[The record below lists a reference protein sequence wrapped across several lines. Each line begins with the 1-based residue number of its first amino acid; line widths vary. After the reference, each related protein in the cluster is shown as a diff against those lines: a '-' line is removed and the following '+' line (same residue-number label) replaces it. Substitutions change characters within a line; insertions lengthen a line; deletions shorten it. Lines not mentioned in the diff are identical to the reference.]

1 MSNLNHKNL
10 NQKSKTFV
18 LATMITFVAIF
29 ASSLINFW
37 LGFNFSK
44 TTSVAHAAASIPLN
58 CVSQYADY
66 ELNQSEQFND
76 IKVNDIYEF
85 YCQVKDSYTTDYAK
99 NPNLSFYKST
109 LGWDIDCDP
118 GDSSPSTW
126 YLGRKYNNGSTDKY
140 YNNNL
145 PVLRQFMGTWDTIAF
160 KIRFNK
166 SSDNKQFFVGQFKI
180 PSGTN
185 DFKITD
191 KKTFSAIAYGYRLT
205 IDVYDKDL
213 NTITTFKP
221 TFSIEGTTVYADF
234 KVEIPMNEITFMTPR
249 NSTDGDK
256 TDTSKGYWEETYTT
270 TDSAGNVTT
279 STPKKLT
286 NKKSYSIIETNAI
299 NEKLLNISN
308 SLACWSNNEY
318 VHKAALKFEFTGIA
332 EKETVSRDYTLKFVA
347 DGYKY
352 TKHDVTTNESWQ
364 SSNDCPGSDS
374 YAGRLDNSKQA
385 KSTWKLT
392 QNVYVHLAYELEYYN
407 MALGYNLGNYT
418 SSRSSSDKLIFD
430 QAHTVPTVASSY
442 WNFGSS
448 KISSTANISTT
459 NLVESGLQSE
469 ITRAMEQLGL
479 QYSEINAVFICNAE
493 EYSDISKLYIY
504 TDADGDYEFELDDNY
519 VLYSGEY
526 VDESTDQSTF
536 YKIYNSNG
544 IFLIEIIKPTA
555 ETPVFDGVD
564 KAYFNSLLRSNG
576 NMKIVVA
583 NSQFSNGGEVE
594 NGEDFHERLYV
605 VGAVTSSD
613 LVLDDSYLFGQGS
626 TDEPGITS
634 SNQVA
639 IKYFGYYFNS
649 SNGYKLE
656 KTKFA
661 LNVEGTKLP
670 TSSNATIDE
679 IKQLFA
685 NDYTKMVGSYSSKVL
700 YGWEYRPEEISGKN
714 FKLTYKA
721 TSLTKEEC
729 GYSLTSNSGVD
740 TWTYTI
746 KKNSVTKTFWFK
758 INYKEI
764 PVYGETKKIIT
775 KVAGNGDWF
784 PDEREN
790 ANLSLPI
797 VPIWIDKSDTNEDV
811 EIHLINQ
818 KNTVNNGSTKVI
830 SGVIDENGNV
840 KDEIVYNY
848 SSNKTQRFPYS
859 YDSAFYTL
867 NDNIQSTSLFG
878 ASYTSSAGLKDP
890 CKYGFYKYGHE
901 IIEYYVTVKYLGNEI
916 YLKNTSKSGW
926 WLSSTKTGS
935 NIYDIV
941 YYKSSSNKL
950 SSITPSTFDSL
961 VYQAKNQVGQKFG
974 GVAGIKV
981 YIEPVWQT
989 AEIEAKTDVSNS
1001 FRFNNDYALNAP
1013 ADKKGT
1019 TFAYYTPKTGSGN
1032 AIVQTGK
1039 WDYYNISKEDYKY
1052 QITVNTVPELM
1063 YPSVGTKTYTE
1074 EKWENFKAMYQYL
1087 YGHGETTIGNT
1098 SGYVMQDQ
1106 KYGEVFYVEKLNFSP
1121 IIGGPVTSDVTVA
1134 IYQIRYSTSV
1144 TKSNYKIDLDPYYVE
1159 NICKLNLLGADGFAP
1174 AKGGDYNSVVQ
1185 TSSLNDEY
1193 TFKNWVNPTYNK
1205 SKPIEIYTTELK
1217 SGVQTYQNAISDNSS
1232 DLETQNKY
1240 YLRKVFSTNGTD
1252 RYIFVAHGHKIG
1264 NLIVEKNGF
1273 NNVGWSYNGAD
1284 ENPKTLYTNSKFD
1297 ATTFPASESE
1307 KYTIR
1312 NYDDS
1317 ANWQW
1322 YYNIDGNNVLDKN
1335 GLLIVFGDG
1344 GHELVSI
1351 ELIFNTIKQT
1361 DLQKAHLGYVEVEI
1375 TNAETG
1381 AVEKYHVEYNAA
1393 LGDMA
1398 YYKYSGSYLE
1408 PVEGIFVIGGGLRNV
1423 VANVYSSI
1431 RLSEF
1436 KNSDGYVVTDT
1447 YADTLGY
1454 NYTNSVNDKFDNTT
1468 ADVTVRF
1475 SLQKPSNSQTTTL
1488 TWYGKSTELT
1498 NNSVVTVDSKFD
1510 SIDYDANIGYTIKN
1524 QSSNNSAYAKTQKY
1538 YPNGESSSAYQDVLI
1553 KLLNKVTVEGFDLTT
1568 LDLEELFGNDY
1579 ASLTADESTFA
1590 GWLVDKTVLQ
1600 NLGYTQKP
1608 GQTKTTDKWYL
1619 NGKTQSNVWIY
1630 KGWIKFDCSSEFE
1643 TLNKKRVLV
1652 DKVTKIYAYGDFVPE
1667 EIWADSTICYKGAY
1681 KLPIIPSW
1689 NSKHDVSI
1697 TDKLAYKT
1705 DSTGSDR
1712 MVEAVLYNGSYSSN
1726 VTYKLNGET
1735 NVDFVYSNASAFLQ
1749 PNQITSSSLY
1759 NAAGKYGLFKYGH
1772 EIAGYE
1778 ISFRYSGVNYYA
1790 YLNSLSDANVEWKAG
1805 MSASSV
1811 SVDSGTLSKT
1821 TLKQLI
1827 QAFNNWTQGDFVL
1840 ASTTINVVPVWAR
1853 ANILLQG
1860 SAKDQ
1865 FANNRMNVLYGDRY
1879 SISRGNCATLGK
1891 SIAYYTTPSN
1901 CVVVCDS
1908 GVSSNQIY
1916 WDYLDIPSV
1925 DFKYNN
1931 SVYTLPITK
1940 FETDNIY
1947 KVTLSNFRGNLA
1959 GDYGTDIEVA
1969 APSKALNKNGDNSYY
1984 SYSSWLNASYDSA
1997 YVVEKYA
2004 KEFAQDVENYITGVD
2019 NNDSNFYLRKVYSVG
2034 GETYIFVANAHTI
2047 GNLVFHRDYFD
2058 LVAWLYNGQDGSV
2071 AYITEEYVDRA
2082 NGPHQK
2088 LLDGKTIKNYNS
2100 SEAENKIWTIDI
2112 DNSNTQNP
2120 TLFALYYRPAYE
2132 LNVNTINTELARKEF
2147 VGYAIISVKDSVVA
2161 AGEDGS
2167 ATCTYV
2173 AKYNSDESVQDMVLY
2188 KINNTGEITD
2198 LHKLSKAGLGK
2209 YEIVDSVIIYS
2220 GCDVDIFVVDQSKVE
2235 DLSATNEY
2243 YDNMIGYKFSNAID
2257 CTINGTA
2264 QSVKARY
2271 DYTISFNTKQYVG
2284 ENPVITGLLSAD
2296 NINLESSD
2304 EIVVDILFE
2313 PIKYSTTIGL
2323 TIADA
2328 GEMHIT
2334 NNTNYETKTTKTPYT
2349 LTSLKRNNSY
2359 KIYYYAYAGYGLSNN
2374 NFTLVNSS
2382 VNVLKTLSDS
2392 ASDKENQ
2399 TYDFNLTGSWLRMFY
2414 YKNGPYNVENDE
2426 NATYQFVGNININNI
2441 LLEFDVRYLV
2451 FVGDENVQSNAL
2463 NNGLNN
2469 IVSAGWKLGEN
2480 LTWTLSQTSANDAD
2494 GNFATYYYSQGEMY
2508 AIISS
2513 WARQPRNISNR
2524 NKFAKNYEFLLK
2536 TQPIESYTIDTDNLF
2551 DMVETNRGI
2560 IVPKQNRTMYLAMQ
2574 VMPMY
2579 KIEMQIAINEN
2590 DTNCTERTLTVTN
2603 GNGNTVTLIA
2613 KAGHSQDTT
2622 TFIYTYL
2629 GLENTI
2635 ASTYDEKYYIAV
2647 NYTNA
2652 TTNSSVESPFTTDQH
2667 MTLKATFTPKELPIN
2682 LSFNYNNEQ
2691 ITQEQ
2696 ALTFLVGW
2704 NMPVTRGQLN
2714 NIQNAPK
2721 EGYVVTND
2729 TIEFV
2734 YTVSIWYHVVIAVN
2748 GDSERVDA
2756 ANKIYIKNEDY
2767 QTGKIDIVVNINDK
2781 QRGMIILKV
2790 VGDNSNGTTFHDAD
2804 NAALLEFA
2812 NLYIN
2817 GVNSAKSG
2825 IFIEGY
2831 PVSIKFAD
2839 IPKGYRYMG
2848 LRKDNG
2854 GIDSKYVVEGSVIS
2868 ITNGVRPAN
2877 MTEDEY
2883 VSSIEGVY
2891 YAVFQKVVVNTEM
2904 TLTAK
2909 HKNNYSYRSDSQ
2921 QAVWDLN
2928 KLVLTKGVSVNDTIT
2943 FNRIKNLENE
2953 ELDYYYYI
2961 DSTGEHQVYDNK
2973 IVITNE
2979 LLEALDGEFK
2989 DKAKTLVLGVVNK
3002 LKYYITINIDE
3013 ANYDCLQT
3021 LLVNDEPCNKLNDLT
3036 YISKYYYE
3044 NTIINLKVESI
3055 NKEKYSI
3062 KVTGDYGFS
3071 GAQIDNKFSLT
3082 QDANLIVSIY
3092 KNTFAMSVEE
3102 KLFADIVEL
3111 NTNNPQTL
3119 TGDKL
3124 INKNSD
3130 NNSTL
3135 DGTKFVYQNQTK
3147 VDIKQADG
3155 EGDNKKLLTQLVL
3168 TDENLSIQFN
3178 VDWNKEDISNCF
3190 VVKNSAG
3197 EQLVA
3202 ETSATRDTANS
3213 NKINLTVV
3221 VDSVVYSYS
3230 FELLS
3235 SNNVQLT
3242 FVGVGNCNLTLIY
3255 TSIKLITVS

>member
-58 CVSQYADY
+58 CVSKSADNQV
-66 ELNQSEQFND
+66 NQSGQFND
-76 IKVNDIYEF
+76 IFVNDIYEF
-85 YCQVKDSYTTDYAK
+85 YCYVDDSYKTNSAK
-99 NPNLSFYKST
+99 NPNLGFYQNT
-109 LGWDIDCDP
+109 LKWDIDCEP
-118 GDSSPSTW
+118 QGSSESTW

-234 KVEIPMNEITFMTPR
+234 KVEIPMNEITFMTPH

-270 TDSAGNVTT
+270 TDSAGNATT

-286 NKKSYSIIETNAI
+286 NKKSYSVIETNAI
-299 NEKLLNISN
+299 YEQLLNISN

-332 EKETVSRDYTLKFVA
+332 EKETVSRNYTLKFVA

-364 SSNDCPGSDS
+364 SSNDCPGTDS
-374 YAGRLDNSKQA
+374 YAGRLDNNKQA

-430 QAHTVPTVASSY
+430 QTHTVPTVASSY

-448 KISSTANISTT
+448 KISSSANISTT

-469 ITRAMEQLGL
+469 ITKAMEQLGL

-504 TDADGDYEFELDDNY
+504 SDADGDYEFELDANY

-526 VDESTDQSTF
+526 VDELTDQSTF
-536 YKIYNSNG
+536 YNIYNSNG
-544 IFLIEIIKPTA
+544 MFLIEIIKPTA

-594 NGEDFHERLYV
+594 NGENFHERLYV

-626 TDEPGITS
+626 TVEPGITS
-634 SNQVA
+634 GNQVA

-685 NDYTKMVGSYSSKVL
+685 DDYTYMAGSYSSKVL
-700 YGWEYRPEEISGKN
+700 YGWEYKPEEISGKN

-758 INYKEI
+758 VNYTNVKIN
-764 PVYGETKKIIT
+764 GETKKLIT
-775 KVAGNGDWF
+775 TVAGNGDWF

-797 VPIWIDKSDTNEDV
+797 VPIWVDKNDASEDV

-848 SSNKTQRFPYS
+848 SSNPKQKFPYS
-859 YDSAFYTL
+859 YGTAFYTL
-867 NDNIQSTSLFG
+867 NDDIKSTSLFG
-878 ASYTSSAGLKDP
+878 ASYTNLIGFSDTS
-890 CKYGFYKYGHE
+890 KYGFYKYGYE
-901 IIEYYVTVKYLGNEI
+901 ISQYKVRVQSLDSGDI
-916 YLKNTSKSGW
+916 YLMYYSIWQEETATSTNYSPIDRLVSYNYGVKENSVSSIE
-926 WLSSTKTGS
+926 SSTFEEL
-935 NIYDIV
+935 I
-941 YYKSSSNKL
+941 KS
-950 SSITPSTFDSL
+950 
-961 VYQAKNQVGQKFG
+961 AKSKVKEKC
-974 GVAGIKV
+974 GVVLRLKV
-981 YIEPVWQT
+981 FIEPVWKEATINVGANGKNKTIKFDNNYDIGKPNNQT
-989 AEIEAKTDVSNS
+989 HK
-1001 FRFNNDYALNAP
+1001 
-1013 ADKKGT
+1013 
-1019 TFAYYTPKTGSGN
+1019 TFAYYLVNNGDNVVVDN
-1032 AIVQTGK
+1032 AK
-1039 WDYYNISKEDYKY
+1039 WDYYNISKDLYNHNVKVKTETKY
-1052 QITVNTVPELM
+1052 SLLAESTAI
-1063 YPSVGTKTYTE
+1063 KTYQECRDIRNKGTYMTIDGIRGYLVSNPLIIGPNSTAFYTGLP
-1074 EKWENFKAMYQYL
+1074 NFMPINGTCTVTQYL
-1087 YGHGETTIGNT
+1087 VYSYIQTTRT
-1098 SGYVMQDQ
+1098 E
-1106 KYGEVFYVEKLNFSP
+1106 KYEINLN
-1121 IIGGPVTSDVTVA
+1121 
-1134 IYQIRYSTSV
+1134 
-1144 TKSNYKIDLDPYYVE
+1144 PYYVE

-1217 SGVQTYQNAISDNSS
+1217 SGVQTYQNAIGDDAS

-1322 YYNIDGNNVLDKN
+1322 YYNIDDNNVLDKN

-1454 NYTNSVNDKFDNTT
+1454 NYTNSINDKFDNTT

-1475 SLQKPSNSQTTTL
+1475 SLQKTSSSQTTTL

-1790 YLNSLSDANVEWKAG
+1790 YLNSLSGANVEWKAG

-1865 FANNRMNVLYGDRY
+1865 FANNKMNVLYGDRY

-1931 SVYTLPITK
+1931 GVYTLPITK

-2100 SEAENKIWTIDI
+2100 SEAENKIWAIDI

-2536 TQPIESYTIDTDNLF
+2536 TRPIESYTIDTDNLF

-2603 GNGNTVTLIA
+2603 GNGNTVALIA

-2652 TTNSSVESPFTTDQH
+2652 TTNSSVESPFTADQH

-2721 EGYVVTND
+2721 EGFVVTND

-2973 IVITNE
+2973 IVVTNE

-3092 KNTFAMSVEE
+3092 KNTFAMSVQE

-3168 TDENLSIQFN
+3168 ADENLSIQFN
-3178 VDWNKEDISNCF
+3178 IDWNKEDISNCF

-3202 ETSATRDTANS
+3202 ETSASRDTANS

-3221 VDSVVYSYS
+3221 VDSVTYSYS

>member
-58 CVSQYADY
+58 CVSQDANYQINESGQY
-66 ELNQSEQFND
+66 NNIL
-76 IKVNDIYEF
+76 VNDLYWF
-85 YCQVKDSYTTDYAK
+85 KCTVKDSYTSNSKK
-99 NPNLSFYKST
+99 NPNLSFYQST
-109 LGWDIDCDP
+109 LGWDIDCEP
-118 GDSSPSTW
+118 GNSSSSTW
-126 YLGRKYNNGSTDKY
+126 YLGREYKKSSTEKKY

-145 PVLRQFMGTWDTIAF
+145 PVLRQFMGTWDTITF

-166 SSDNKQFFVGQFKI
+166 NSDNKQFFVGQFNI

-185 DFKITD
+185 DFTITD
-191 KKTFSAIAYGYRLT
+191 KETGTTPFSVIAYGYKFT
-205 IDVYDKDL
+205 IGVKDKD

-221 TFSIEGTTVYADF
+221 KFTKEGTTVYADF
-234 KVEIPMNEITFMTPR
+234 VVEIPMNEITFMTPR

-256 TDTSKGYWEETYTT
+256 TDTSKGYWEETYTI
-270 TDSAGNVTT
+270 TDRAGNVTT

-286 NKKSYSIIETNAI
+286 NKKSYSVIETNAI
-299 NEKLLNISN
+299 YEQFLNISN
-308 SLACWSNNEY
+308 NIECWSNNEY

-332 EKETVSRDYTLKFVA
+332 EKETISRDYTLKFVA

-374 YAGRLDNSKQA
+374 YAGRLDNNKQA
-385 KSTWKLT
+385 KSAWKLT

-448 KISSTANISTT
+448 KISSSANISTT

-469 ITRAMEQLGL
+469 ITRAMGQLGL

-493 EYSDISKLYIY
+493 EYSDITKLYIY
-504 TDADGDYEFELDDNY
+504 SDADGDYEFELDDNY

-555 ETPVFDGVD
+555 EIPVFDGVD

-626 TDEPGITS
+626 TVEPGITS
-634 SNQVA
+634 GNQVA

-661 LNVEGTKLP
+661 LNIEGTKLP

-685 NDYTKMVGSYSSKVL
+685 NDYTYMAGSFNSKVL
-700 YGWEYRPEEISGKN
+700 YGWEYKPEEISGKN
-714 FKLTYKA
+714 FKLSYKA

-746 KKNSVTKTFWFK
+746 RKNSVTKTFWFK

-901 IIEYYVTVKYLGNEI
+901 IIEYYVTAKYLGNEI
-916 YLKNTSKSGW
+916 YLKYSSGW
-926 WLSSTKTGS
+926 ISSSTKAAID
-935 NIYDIV
+935 IYDLV
-941 YYKSSSNKL
+941 TYSSTSNKL
-950 SSITPSTFDSL
+950 YAITPDTFEYLLNRAKYFVGSSI
-961 VYQAKNQVGQKFG
+961 
-974 GVAGIKV
+974 GVKL
-981 YIEPVWQT
+981 YIEPVWQ
-989 AEIEAKTDVSNS
+989 AVEIEAKTDASNS

-1039 WDYYNISKEDYKY
+1039 WDYYNISKEDYNY
-1052 QITVNTVPELM
+1052 QITV
-1063 YPSVGTKTYTE
+1063 KTNRDLRDSFATRTFTQNEWNAFQFYKE
-1074 EKWENFKAMYQYL
+1074 
-1087 YGHGETTIGNT
+1087 ETTIGT
-1098 SGYVMQDQ
+1098 KTGYVG
-1106 KYGEVFYVEKLNFSP
+1106 KENILGKVYEVLYVNEWPNLS
-1121 IIGGPVTSDVTVA
+1121 IGPDGSVTSKKDVKVS
-1134 IYQIRYSTSV
+1134 IYIIIYLTSV

-1159 NICKLNLLGADGFAP
+1159 NICKLNLLGADGFTP

-1193 TFKNWVNPTYNK
+1193 TFKNWVNPTYNN

-1217 SGVQTYQNAISDNSS
+1217 SGVHTYQNAIGDGVS

-1454 NYTNSVNDKFDNTT
+1454 NYTNSINDKFDNTT

-1510 SIDYDANIGYTIKN
+1510 CIDYDTNIGYTIKN
-1524 QSSNNSAYAKTQKY
+1524 QSSNNAAYAKTQKY

-1619 NGKTQSNVWIY
+1619 NGKTQSNVWVY

-1705 DSTGSDR
+1705 DSIGSNR
-1712 MVEAVLYNGSYSSN
+1712 MVEAVLYNGNYSSN

-1790 YLNSLSDANVEWKAG
+1790 YLNSLSGANVEWKAG

-1931 SVYTLPITK
+1931 GVYTLPITK

-2524 NKFAKNYEFLLK
+2524 NKFAKNYAFLLK

-2579 KIEMQIAINEN
+2579 KIVMQIAINEN
-2590 DTNCTERTLTVTN
+2590 DTNCTERTLTVNN
-2603 GNGNTVTLIA
+2603 GNGNSVALIA

-2721 EGYVVTND
+2721 EGFVVTND

-2748 GDSERVDA
+2748 NDSERVDA

-2989 DKAKTLVLGVVNK
+2989 DKAKTLILGVVNK

-3092 KNTFAMSVEE
+3092 KNTFAMSVQE

-3155 EGDNKKLLTQLVL
+3155 EGNNKKLLTQLVL
-3168 TDENLSIQFN
+3168 ADENLSIQFN
-3178 VDWNKEDISNCF
+3178 IDWNKEDVSNCF

-3202 ETSATRDTANS
+3202 ETSASRDSANS

-3221 VDSVVYSYS
+3221 VDSVTYSYS

>member
-1 MSNLNHKNL
+1 MSNLKH
-10 NQKSKTFV
+10 KSKTFV

-37 LGFNFSK
+37 MGFSFGK
-44 TTSVAHAAASIPLN
+44 TTNVAHAAASVPLD
-58 CVSQYADY
+58 CVSESASNQLNESGQYNNI
-66 ELNQSEQFND
+66 L
-76 IKVNDIYEF
+76 VNDF
-85 YCQVKDSYTTDYAK
+85 YHFDCTVVDSYTSNNAK
-99 NPNLSFYKST
+99 NPNFSFYKNT
-109 LGWDIDCDP
+109 LGWDIDCEP
-118 GDSSPSTW
+118 GTSSSSTW
-126 YLGRKYNNGSTDKY
+126 YLGRKYYNGSTAKY
-140 YNNNL
+140 YNDNL
-145 PVLRQFMGTWDTIAF
+145 PALRQFMTNSWATLTF

-166 SSDNKQFFVGQFKI
+166 NSDNKVFTVGQFNI
-180 PSGTN
+180 PAITN
-185 DFKITD
+185 DFTITD
-191 KKTFSAIAYGYRLT
+191 KKTFSAIAYGYKFS
-205 IDVYDKDL
+205 IDVYDKNDSS
-213 NTITTFKP
+213 IKTFTPK
-221 TFSIEGTTVYADF
+221 FSKEGDFTVYADF
-234 KVEIPMNEITFMTPR
+234 DVEIPMYEITFMTPY
-249 NSTDGDK
+249 NSTDGDDW
-256 TDTSKGYWEETYTT
+256 DTSKGYWEESYYI
-270 TDSAGNVTT
+270 TDSDGNDTL

-286 NKKSYSIIETNAI
+286 KEKSYSVMELDTIYERFLNSSTNTT
-299 NEKLLNISN
+299 
-308 SLACWSNNEY
+308 CWSNNEY
-318 VHKAALKFEFTGIA
+318 LYNGALDFYFTGIA
-332 EKETVSRDYTLKFVA
+332 DRETVSRCYRIRFVA

-352 TKHDVTTNESWQ
+352 TKHDVTTGEDWV
-364 SSNDCPGSDS
+364 SSNACPGTDT
-374 YAGRLDNSKQA
+374 YKGRLDSNNKI
-385 KSTWKLT
+385 KTTWSLN

-407 MALGYNLGNYT
+407 MALGYNVGNYT
-418 SSRSSSDKLIFD
+418 TSRSSSDKLIFD
-430 QAHTVPTVASSY
+430 ETHSVPTVASSY
-442 WNFGSS
+442 WNNGSS
-448 KISSTANISTT
+448 KISSSASVSTT
-459 NLVESGLQSE
+459 KVIEKGLQNE
-469 ITRAMEQLGL
+469 IDDAMALLGL
-479 QYSEINAVFICNAE
+479 RYSDIDAVFINNAE
-493 EYSDISKLYIY
+493 EYSDVDRLNIY
-504 TDADGDYEFELDDNY
+504 TDYAGDFEFELNDGY

-526 VDESTDQSTF
+526 DDESTGLSSS
-536 YKIYNSNG
+536 YIIYNCNDQY
-544 IFLIEIIKPTA
+544 LIEIKKPTA
-555 ETPVFDGVD
+555 EMPEFDGND
-564 KAYFNSLLRSNG
+564 KSFFKSLLSENE
-576 NMKIVVA
+576 NISFVIA
-583 NSQFSNGGEVE
+583 NSQFVNGGEIGSLS
-594 NGEDFHERLYV
+594 GEAFIQRVYV
-605 VGAVTSSD
+605 VGEWSNNH
-613 LVLDDSYLFGQGS
+613 LVLDKSYLYGEGS
-626 TDEPGITS
+626 TDPGVTAG
-634 SNQVA
+634 NQVA

-661 LNVEGTKLP
+661 LNVEGTELP
-670 TSSNATIDE
+670 TTSNATIEE

-685 NDYTKMVGSYSSKVL
+685 DDYTKMAGVYGSKVL
-700 YGWEYRPEEISGKN
+700 YGWEYKPEEISEKS
-714 FKLTYKA
+714 FKSTFRTYSQTKA
-721 TSLTKEEC
+721 QCNYT
-729 GYSLTSNSGVD
+729 LTSGSGVD
-740 TWTYTI
+740 TWTYTL
-746 KKNSVTKTFWFK
+746 KLNSVTKTIWFK
-758 INYKEI
+758 VYYKETS
-764 PVYGETKKIIT
+764 VYGENKKIIT
-775 KVAGNGDWF
+775 KVAGNGDWL

-797 VPIWIDKSDTNEDV
+797 VPIWISSSDLNEDV
-811 EIHLINQ
+811 EIHLVNQ
-818 KNTVNNGSTKVI
+818 KNTVNNGTEKII

-840 KDEIVYNY
+840 KNEIVYSY
-848 SSNKTQRFPYS
+848 SSNTTQRFPYS
-859 YDSAFYTL
+859 YASAFYTL
-867 NDNIQSTSLFG
+867 NDDIQSTSLFG
-878 ASYTSSAGLKDP
+878 ASYRSTSGFANA
-890 CKYGFYKYGHE
+890 CKYGFYKYGYE
-901 IIEYYVTVKYLGNEI
+901 IIQYNITVKYLGNEI
-916 YLKNTSKSGW
+916 YLKYSSGW
-926 WLSSTKTGS
+926 KLSSTKDATD
-935 NIYDIV
+935 IYRLV
-941 YYKSSSNKL
+941 TYSSRSNKL
-950 SSITPSTFDSL
+950 NSITPSTFESL
-961 VYQAKNQVGQKFG
+961 VNQAKNQVGSSI
-974 GVAGIKV
+974 GIKI
-981 YIEPVWQT
+981 YIEPVWQ
-989 AEIEAKTDVSNS
+989 AVEIEAKTDASNS

-1039 WDYYNISKEDYKY
+1039 WDYYNIPNKDYNY
-1052 QITVNTVPELM
+1052 QITVKTNQDLM
-1063 YPSVGTKTYTE
+1063 DGRIGTRTFTQQQWQDFKSVYK
-1074 EKWENFKAMYQYL
+1074 
-1087 YGHGETTIGNT
+1087 ETTIGSKT
-1098 SGYVMQDQ
+1098 GYVMQDDLF
-1106 KYGEVFYVEKLNFSP
+1106 GEVFYVDDWPNISLGP
-1121 IIGGPVTSDVTVA
+1121 GGLVTSTDVKVS
-1134 IYQIRYSTSV
+1134 IYIIFYSTSV
-1144 TKSNYKIDLDPYYVE
+1144 TKANYKIDLDPCYVE
-1159 NICKLNLLGADGFAP
+1159 NICKLDLLGADGFSP
-1174 AKGGDYNSVVQ
+1174 AKGGDYNNIILAN
-1185 TSSLNDEY
+1185 TLDDEY
-1193 TFKNWVNPTYNK
+1193 TFKDWFNPIYDNT
-1205 SKPIEIYTTELK
+1205 KPIEIYTNELK
-1217 SGVQTYQNAISDNSS
+1217 SGVQTYLNAISDSSS
-1232 DLETQNKY
+1232 DLETQNIY
-1240 YLRKVFSTNGTD
+1240 YLRRVYTSNGTN
-1252 RYIFVAHGHKIG
+1252 RYIFVAYGHKIG

-1273 NNVGWSYNGAD
+1273 SNVGWAYNGAD

-1297 ATTFPASESE
+1297 AATFPAGESE

-1317 ANWQW
+1317 ENWQW
-1322 YYNIDGNNVLDKN
+1322 YYDIDDNNVLDKN

-1344 GHELVSI
+1344 SHELTSI
-1351 ELIFNTIKQT
+1351 ELEFNTIKQL
-1361 DLQKAHLGYVEVEI
+1361 DMQKAHLGYVEVEI
-1375 TNAETG
+1375 TNVETG
-1381 AVEKYHVEYNAA
+1381 AVERYHVEYNAEI
-1393 LGDMA
+1393 GDMS

-1408 PVEGIFVIGGGLRNV
+1408 PVEGIFVIGGGLRNI
-1423 VANVYSSI
+1423 VANVYSSM
-1431 RLSEF
+1431 RLNEF
-1436 KNSDGYVVTDT
+1436 KNSDGYVVTDI
-1447 YADTLGY
+1447 YEDILGY
-1454 NYTNSVNDKFDNTT
+1454 TYVQSNCDKFDNST
-1468 ADVTVRF
+1468 ADVTIKF
-1475 SLQKPSNSQTTTL
+1475 SLEKASNLQTTIL
-1488 TWYGKSTELT
+1488 TWYGKSTELA
-1498 NNSVVTVDSKFD
+1498 NNSVVIIDSKFD
-1510 SIDYDANIGYTIKN
+1510 DIGYDANIGYTVKN
-1524 QSSNNSAYAKTQKY
+1524 QSANNSAYAKTAKY
-1538 YPNGESSSAYQDVLI
+1538 YPNGESSSSYQDVLI
-1553 KLLNKVTVEGFDLTT
+1553 KLLNQVTVDGFDLTT
-1568 LDLEELFGNDY
+1568 LDLEQLFGNDY
-1579 ASLTADESTFA
+1579 YSLTADEATFA

-1608 GQTKTTDKWYL
+1608 GQTKITDKWYL
-1619 NGKTQSNVWIY
+1619 NGKTQSNVWVY
-1630 KGWIKFDCSSEFE
+1630 KGWIKFDCSSQFE

-1667 EIWADSTICYKGAY
+1667 EIWADSTIGYIGAY

-1689 NSKHDVSI
+1689 NSKHDVAI
-1697 TDKLAYKT
+1697 TDKLASRI
-1705 DSTGSDR
+1705 DSNGNSRT
-1712 MVEAVLYNGSYSSN
+1712 VEAVLYQGNYTSSAN
-1726 VTYKLNGET
+1726 YRLNGET
-1735 NVDFVYSNASAFLQ
+1735 DVDFVYSNGTAFLQ
-1749 PNQITSSSLY
+1749 FNQITSSSLY
-1759 NAAGKYGLFKYGH
+1759 NAAGKYGLFKYGY

-1778 ISFRYSGVNYYA
+1778 ISFRYSGTNYYA
-1790 YLNSLSDANVEWKAG
+1790 YLNSLTETNVKWEAD
-1805 MSASSV
+1805 MSV
-1811 SVDSGTLSKT
+1811 STIAVDSDTLSKT

-1865 FANNRMNVLYGDRY
+1865 FANNRMNVLYGNKY

-1891 SIAYYTTPSN
+1891 SIAYYLTPSK

-1908 GVSSNQIY
+1908 GVSSNQVY

-1925 DFKYNN
+1925 DFNYNN
-1931 SVYTLPITK
+1931 GVYALPITK

-1947 KVTLSNFRGNLA
+1947 KVTLSGFMGMLD
-1959 GDYGTDIEVA
+1959 GDYGTDIEIT

-1997 YVVEKYA
+1997 YVVEKYT
-2004 KEFAQDVENYITGVD
+2004 KEFAQDVDNYIDGVD

-2120 TLFALYYRPAYE
+2120 TLYALYYRPAYE
-2132 LNVNTINTELARKEF
+2132 LNVNTINKELARKEF
-2147 VGYAIISVKDSVVA
+2147 VGYAIISVEDRVIDSW
-2161 AGEDGS
+2161 EKSS
-2167 ATCTYV
+2167 ATSTYV
-2173 AKYNSDESVQDMVLY
+2173 AKYNNNESVQDMILY
-2188 KINNTGEITD
+2188 RINKTGDIAD
-2198 LHKLSKAGLGK
+2198 LHKLSEAELGK
-2209 YEIVDSVIIYS
+2209 YEVVDSVIVYA
-2220 GCDVDIFVVDQSKVE
+2220 GCVVNIFVVDQSKVE

-2243 YDNMIGYKFSNAID
+2243 YDSMIGYKFSNAIE

-2264 QSVKARY
+2264 QTVRANY
-2271 DYTISFNTKQYVG
+2271 DYIISFNTLNYVG
-2284 ENPVITGLLSAD
+2284 ENPVIAELLNTDDVVLISG
-2296 NINLESSD
+2296 D

-2334 NNTNYETKTTKTPYT
+2334 NNANYETKTTKTPYT
-2349 LTSLKRNNSY
+2349 LTTLKRNSNY

-2374 NFTLVNSS
+2374 SFTLVNSS

-2392 ASDKENQ
+2392 VSDKENQ
-2399 TYDFNLTGSWLRMFY
+2399 TYDFNLTGSWLRKFY
-2414 YKNGPYNVENDE
+2414 YKDGPYNVENDE

-2469 IVSAGWKLGEN
+2469 IVLTGWQLGDD
-2480 LTWTLSQTSANDAD
+2480 LTWTLSQTSANDAN

-2513 WARQPRNISNR
+2513 WARQSRNISNR
-2524 NKFAKNYEFLLK
+2524 NKFAKNYAFLLK
-2536 TQPIESYTIDTDNLF
+2536 TQPIESYTINTDNLF

-2590 DTNCTERTLTVTN
+2590 DTNCTERTLTVNN
-2603 GNGNTVTLIA
+2603 GNNNSVALVA
-2613 KAGHSQDTT
+2613 KAGHNQDTT
-2622 TFIYTYL
+2622 TYIYTYL

-2635 ASTYDEKYYIAV
+2635 TSTFDEKYYIAF
-2647 NYTNA
+2647 NYSNE
-2652 TTNSSVESPFTTDQH
+2652 TTNLSVESPFTTDQH
-2667 MTLKATFTPKELPIN
+2667 MTLKATFIPKELPIN
-2682 LSFNYNNEQ
+2682 LSFAFNGEQ
-2691 ITQEQ
+2691 ITEEQ
-2696 ALTFLVGW
+2696 AMSYLIGW
-2704 NMPVTRGQLN
+2704 QMPVTRGQLN

-2729 TIEFV
+2729 TIEFI
-2734 YTVSIWYHVVIAVN
+2734 YTISIWYHVVITVN
-2748 GDSERVDA
+2748 DDSERVDA

-2767 QTGKIDIVVNINDK
+2767 EIGKIDIVVNINDK
-2781 QRGMIILKV
+2781 QRGMIILKI
-2790 VGDNSNGTTFHDAD
+2790 VGDNSNGATFHDVD
-2804 NAALLEFA
+2804 NTTMFEFA

-2817 GVNSAKSG
+2817 GVNSGKSG
-2825 IFIEGY
+2825 VFIEGY

-2904 TLTAK
+2904 TLNAK
-2909 HKNNYSYRSDSQ
+2909 NKNNYTYRSDNQ
-2921 QAVWDLN
+2921 QAVWDMN
-2928 KLVLTKGVSVNDTIT
+2928 KLVLAKGVSVNDTIT

-2961 DSTGEHQVYDNK
+2961 DNTGEHRIYNNTL
-2973 IVITNE
+2973 VITE
-2979 LLEALDGEFK
+2979 QLLEALDGEYD

-3021 LLVNDEPCNKLNDLT
+3021 LLVNDELCNKLDDLT

-3044 NTIINLKVESI
+3044 NTVINLKVESI

-3062 KVTGDYGFS
+3062 RVTGDYGFS
-3071 GAQIDNKFSLT
+3071 GAQIDGNFSLIDDT
-3082 QDANLIVSIY
+3082 NLIVSIY
-3092 KNTFAMSVEE
+3092 KNTFTMSVEE

-3168 TDENLSIQFN
+3168 EDENLSVQFN
-3178 VDWNKEDISNCF
+3178 IDWNKENVTDCF

-3197 EQLVA
+3197 ETLVA
-3202 ETSATRDTANS
+3202 ETSASRDATNS

-3221 VDSVVYSYS
+3221 VDNVTYTYS

-3242 FVGVGNCNLTLIY
+3242 FVGTGNCKLTLVY